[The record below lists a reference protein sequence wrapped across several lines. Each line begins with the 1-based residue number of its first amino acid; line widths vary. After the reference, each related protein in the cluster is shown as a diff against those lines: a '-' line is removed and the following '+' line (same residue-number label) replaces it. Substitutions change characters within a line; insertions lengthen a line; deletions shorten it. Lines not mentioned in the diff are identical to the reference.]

1 MGGGVASTSDGSQ
14 LVGACVH
21 AISTQVWWWWCCGDH
36 VWSLGLSTTNWH
48 HSHHSESW
56 LLSPLLLVVILV
68 VIYGQY
74 PTPPKLSQRGGD
86 PTSVGPDLDNISHWY
101 PTVSLCLSLQVFP
114 QLTTPPT
121 DPTSH
126 VDNISHWY
134 TLIIP
139 QHTTPP
145 KWPWWQY
152 HCLIDTFVSLSVSV
166 SPGLPTAYYPTQVAM
181 LTILTILL
189 LDHSYPPS
197 CLSWSDLSTAYYPT
211 QQVMMTSL
219 HSIIETLPR
228 IFLSLSL
235 LVSFHLSGHDDNIS
249 IHPWFNGSLIPS
261 CLSCTYLTQNYWP
274 QLTAPP
280 NWPHVYHPPPAT
292 PYLSTTQWLST
303 FIDAIITAFIDH
315 LTPKHPDHILVLLL
329 LTKLHEV

>member
-1 MGGGVASTSDGSQ
+1 MGDGVASTSDGSQ

-219 HSIIETLPR
+219 HSIIETLPC

-235 LVSFHLSGHDDNIS
+235 LVSFHLTGHDGWQYQ
-249 IHPWFNGSLIPS
+249 HPSMIQLIINTLVSLLYLSSPEPLTTAHCPAQLDPCVPPTTSHTLPILPLNGCQHSLI
-261 CLSCTYLTQNYWP
+261 Q
-274 QLTAPP
+274 
-280 NWPHVYHPPPAT
+280 
-292 PYLSTTQWLST
+292 
-303 FIDAIITAFIDH
+303 
-315 LTPKHPDHILVLLL
+315 
-329 LTKLHEV
+329 